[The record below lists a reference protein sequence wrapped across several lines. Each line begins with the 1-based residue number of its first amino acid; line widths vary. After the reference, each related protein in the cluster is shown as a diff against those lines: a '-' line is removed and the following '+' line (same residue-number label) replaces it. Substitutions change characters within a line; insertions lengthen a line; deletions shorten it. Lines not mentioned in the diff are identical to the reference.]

1 MLEGR
6 ENVTQVFAF
15 LFGMWETTSVK
26 LTECCGKASPCAKWQ
41 GEMQMVGLPE
51 ANISVEN
58 HLHGDVCG
66 YEMSIPGDLSCK
78 I

>member
-1 MLEGR
+1 MLEGW

-26 LTECCGKASPCAKWQ
+26 LTECCGKGSPCAKWQ

-58 HLHGDVCG
+58 HLNGDVYG